1 MSKIDRPG
9 LDRSALLVID
19 VQETFKILPRWK
31 QRNNPKFEENV
42 SALVAAFR
50 AAGRPVI
57 YILHSDVDEHWE
69 ETSPYHTL
77 MDFLS
82 PLPSEPTLHKTSR
95 NSFTTT
101 NLAQT
106 LVANGVNR
114 IVVTGIQTEQCC
126 ETTARV
132 GADLGFTVDFVTE
145 ATLTFPSQKVPGDD
159 SEVLSTDDI
168 VERTEY
174 ALRGRFARIATVDD
188 IVRELGVLQHA

>member
-9 LDRSALLVID
+9 LDQSALLVID
-19 VQETFKILPRWK
+19 AQETFKILPRWK

-42 SALVAAFR
+42 SALVDAFR
-50 AAGRPVI
+50 EAGRPVI
-57 YILHSDVDEHWE
+57 FILHSDTDENWE
-69 ETSPYHTL
+69 RTSPYHRV

-82 PLPSEPTLHKTSR
+82 PLPSEPTLHKTSA

-101 NLAQT
+101 NLEQI
-106 LVANGVNR
+106 LIENGIRR

-126 ETTARV
+126 ETTTRV
-132 GADLGFTVDFVTE
+132 GSDLGFTVDFVTE
-145 ATLTFPSQKVPGDD
+145 ATLTFPIQKVPGDD